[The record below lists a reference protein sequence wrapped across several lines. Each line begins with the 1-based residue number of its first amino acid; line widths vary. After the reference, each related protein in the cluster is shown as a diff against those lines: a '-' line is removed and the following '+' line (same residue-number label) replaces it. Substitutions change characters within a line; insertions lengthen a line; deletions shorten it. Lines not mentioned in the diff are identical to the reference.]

1 MANSYVTITTQQH
14 IFRYYASQCVNV
26 STQNYP
32 LKTMEFGAT
41 TRAQS
46 LICVNTKMAWS
57 KIYSSDAKIE

>member
-1 MANSYVTITTQQH
+1 MANSSVTTTTKVN
-14 IFRYYASQCVNV
+14 ASM
-26 STQNYP
+26 SLRKIIPSP

-57 KIYSSDAKIE
+57 KIYSSDAQIRVVIAF